1 MSNIKKKYMVK
12 EEIVW
17 KLNRFIKK
25 HNPVSE
31 ESDVVYIMSEI
42 RKILEHEKDHWKNG
56 SFTIVHFY
64 CDWMAHTEKD
74 AITETIKAIMDI
86 MYDDAKKTIE
96 SNGRISPDSIAKFA
110 YMKNLQ
116 DELRVFLKNYNINT
130 AIVDDGY
137 IPFISNIVKVLESQK
152 INNPNDNIEYFSFDP
167 ANDDCAILTVKFNVP
182 INGYPSYHLKMA
194 Y

>member
-1 MSNIKKKYMVK
+1 MNYMVK
-12 EEIVW
+12 EDIMF
-17 KLNRFIKK
+17 KLNDFINS

-31 ESDVVYIMSEI
+31 ESDAVYIMSEI
-42 RKILEHEKDHWKNG
+42 RKILELEKDHWKNG

-64 CDWMAHTEKD
+64 CDWMTHTEKD

-96 SNGRISPDSIAKFA
+96 SSNGFISPDSIVRFA

-116 DELRVFLKNYNINT
+116 DELRVFLKDHNINT

-152 INNPNDNIEYFSFDP
+152 INNPNDSIEYFSFDP
-167 ANDDCAILTVKFNVP
+167 ANNGCAILTIKFNVP
-182 INGYPSYHLKMA
+182 INGYPSYRLKMA